1 MKREVLIAYRDRG
14 LSLEEIASIENRHP
28 STIGYWFKKHGLAPN
43 GHDLHAS
50 RGGIARDTLERMIDR
65 GLSQRE
71 MAAELDRS
79 PSTIRYWL
87 GRHGLRTERRHRIR
101 PEDQLP
107 RVERHCPIH
116 GRVLFYRRSDT
127 GYRCTKCNQAA
138 VAERRRQVKR
148 ILVREAGGQCIIC
161 GYDRCLRNL
170 HFHHRD
176 PAEKSFAL
184 SGRGFSRSLAALREE
199 ARKCELLCGNCH
211 YEVEE
216 GVTELPR

>member
-116 GRVLFYRRSDT
+116 GRVLFYRLSRPVEKSPPFAGRKVT
-127 GYRCTKCNQAA
+127 PLELSRAP
-138 VAERRRQVKR
+138 AERARRASG
-148 ILVREAGGQCIIC
+148 AGGRGRIC
-161 GYDRCLRNL
+161 GCLRPGAVQLN
-170 HFHHRD
+170 RRI
-176 PAEKSFAL
+176 AGAARVWAL
-184 SGRGFSRSLAALREE
+184 
-199 ARKCELLCGNCH
+199 
-211 YEVEE
+211 V
-216 GVTELPR
+216 